1 MQVGNC
7 WDGAAR
13 RVIAYDWV
21 VMPKLLVAP
30 SILTADFARLGE
42 QIREAEAAGVDWIHL
57 DVMDGR
63 FVPNLTFGPLVV
75 EAIRKVTALPLDVHL
90 MIVEPER
97 YIADFARA
105 GADWITVHHEATP
118 HAHRAVQQ
126 IKELGKKAGL
136 AINPGTPLEALLHLL
151 PELDLALLMSVNPG
165 FGGQKYIPAST
176 ERIRRLSGLRQHL
189 NPACLI
195 QVDGGIKPENVAEV
209 FRAGADVVVV
219 GSALFNN
226 RPVAENMEKLMG
238 EVYAAGSR

>member
-1 MQVGNC
+1 
-7 WDGAAR
+7 
-13 RVIAYDWV
+13 
-21 VMPKLLVAP
+21 VAP

-75 EAIRKVTALPLDVHL
+75 EAIRKVTKLPLDVHL

-97 YIADFARA
+97 YLTDFARA
-105 GADWITVHHEATP
+105 GADWITVHFEATP
-118 HAHRAVQQ
+118 HVHRAVQQ
-126 IKELGKKAGL
+126 VKELGKKAGL
-136 AINPGTPLEALLHLL
+136 AINPGTPLEALLPLL

-165 FGGQKYIPAST
+165 FGGQKYIAAST

>member
-1 MQVGNC
+1 
-7 WDGAAR
+7 
-13 RVIAYDWV
+13 
-21 VMPKLLVAP
+21 MPKLLVAP

-75 EAIRKVTALPLDVHL
+75 EAIRRVTALPLDVHL

-136 AINPGTPLEALLHLL
+136 AINPGTPLEALLPLL

-176 ERIRRLSGLRQHL
+176 ERIRRLSGLRQQL

-195 QVDGGIKPENVAEV
+195 QVDGGIKPANVAEV
-209 FRAGADVVVV
+209 YRAGADVVVV

-226 RPVAENMEKLMG
+226 RPVAENMEKLLG

>member
-1 MQVGNC
+1 
-7 WDGAAR
+7 
-13 RVIAYDWV
+13 
-21 VMPKLLVAP
+21 MPKLLVAP

-97 YIADFARA
+97 YLADFARA

-136 AINPGTPLEALLHLL
+136 AINPGTPLEALLPLL

-176 ERIRRLSGLRQHL
+176 ERIRRLSGLRQQL

-209 FRAGADVVVV
+209 YRAGADVVVA

-226 RPVAENMEKLMG
+226 RPVAENMEKLLG

>member
-1 MQVGNC
+1 
-7 WDGAAR
+7 
-13 RVIAYDWV
+13 
-21 VMPKLLVAP
+21 MPKLLVAP
-30 SILTADFARLGE
+30 SILTANFARLGE
-42 QIREAEAAGVDWIHL
+42 QIQEAEAAGVDWIHL

-75 EAIRKVTALPLDVHL
+75 EAIRKVTRLPLDVHL

-97 YIADFARA
+97 YLKDYADA

-136 AINPGTPLEALLHLL
+136 AINPGTPLEALLPLL

-165 FGGQKYIPAST
+165 FGGQKYIPQST
-176 ERIRRLSGLRQHL
+176 ERIRRLSGLRQHI
-189 NPACLI
+189 NPSCLLE
-195 QVDGGIKPENVAEV
+195 VDGGIKPENVAEV
-209 FRAGADVVVV
+209 FRAGADVVVA
-219 GSALFNN
+219 GSALFNT
-226 RPVAENMEKLMG
+226 RPVVENMEKLMG